1 MLKIEGLDELQRK
14 LENLGKKAEVLDG
27 KHSVPIL
34 ELHTDSFISKCTPF
48 STANDMFEA
57 SGFKFETQE
66 DFFNIS
72 DAGLD
77 EYIRT
82 NSSFDNWQGMLGAAT
97 QEWTAS
103 KLGF

>member
-1 MLKIEGLDELQRK
+1 
-14 LENLGKKAEVLDG
+14 
-27 KHSVPIL
+27 
-34 ELHTDSFISKCTPF
+34 
-48 STANDMFEA
+48 MFEV